1 MRFGATAAAP
11 GATTTKTAS
20 ALLWQLRRC
29 RGGWFAEAVVNR
41 GGEADGGERAL
52 GGFFEADEDLG
63 ADDALEARAAEVGN
77 REDFFDLEAGLAE
90 DVLDILG
97 MVVEKTVGVE
107 VLEAG
112 GLEVER
118 VDVGF
123 FEPVA
128 EHFGEGAFVGNL
140 NHGDAAWA
148 EDAEKLVGDFLH
160 VGEVVG
166 GADHH
171 EGVEAVVFE
180 GERVDVAGL
189 GFEARAVKFPGLGEF
204 GFGVVK
210 ESGGGGA
217 GEVFVGEAPIT
228 AGNVYESLHMLG
240 QELADSE
247 AVGQVF
253 VFAVGVLP
261 EDFFVVV
268 AVVVGDNL
276 GSRSRWRGG
285 ASFSGFSGG
294 FIRSLRW
301 FRGGLF
307 ASCHGY
313 HYNIKA
319 KKREP
324 WGEALLGEKGLWVSS
339 LLAIFVGFGET

>member
-1 MRFGATAAAP
+1 MRFWATAAAP

-20 ALLWQLRRC
+20 ALLWQLRWC
-29 RGGWFAEAVVNR
+29 RGDWFAEAVVNR

-63 ADDALEARAAEVGN
+63 ADDALEARAAKVGN
-77 REDFFDLEAGLAE
+77 REDFFDLKAGLAKN
-90 DVLDILG
+90 VLDVLG

-107 VLEAG
+107 VFEAG

-160 VGEVVG
+160 VGKVVG

-171 EGVEAVVFE
+171 EGVEAAVLE

-189 GFEARAVKFPGLGEF
+189 GFEARTVKFPGLGEF
-204 GFGVVK
+204 GFGVV
-210 ESGGGGA
+210 EEGGGVGA
-217 GEVFVGEAPIT
+217 GEVLVGEASIA
-228 AGNVYESLHMLG
+228 AGDVDEGAHVLG
-240 QELADSE
+240 EEFADGD
-247 AVGQVF
+247 AVGEVL
-253 VFAVGVLP
+253 VFAVGVFP
-261 EDFFVVV
+261 EDFFVII
-268 AVVVGDNL
+268 AVVVGDDL
-276 GSRSRWRGG
+276 GGIS
-285 ASFSGFSGG
+285 
-294 FIRSLRW
+294 
-301 FRGGLF
+301 
-307 ASCHGY
+307 
-313 HYNIKA
+313 
-319 KKREP
+319 
-324 WGEALLGEKGLWVSS
+324 
-339 LLAIFVGFGET
+339 

>member
-1 MRFGATAAAP
+1 MIRLGAARTAGNVRP
-11 GATTTKTAS
+11 RPWRGFCGALPRQVQGCGWLVRYFCGVCDEVGLAG
-20 ALLWQLRRC
+20 ALFLRGLRRSC
-29 RGGWFAEAVVNR
+29 GGWFAEAVVNR

-63 ADDALEARAAEVGN
+63 ADDALEARAAEIGN
-77 REDFFDLEAGLAE
+77 REGFFDLEAGLAE

-107 VLEAG
+107 VFEAG

-171 EGVEAVVFE
+171 EGVEAAVLE

-189 GFEARAVKFPGLGEF
+189 GFEARTVKFPGLGEF
-204 GFGVVK
+204 GFGVV
-210 ESGGGGA
+210 EEGGGVGA
-217 GEVFVGEAPIT
+217 GEVLVGEASVA
-228 AGNVYESLHMLG
+228 AGDVDEGAHVLG
-240 QELADSE
+240 EELADGD
-247 AVGQVF
+247 AVGEVL
-253 VFAVGVLP
+253 VFAVGVFP
-261 EDFFVVV
+261 EDFFVII
-268 AVVVGDNL
+268 AVVVGDDL
-276 GSRSRWRGG
+276 GG
-285 ASFSGFSGG
+285 
-294 FIRSLRW
+294 
-301 FRGGLF
+301 
-307 ASCHGY
+307 
-313 HYNIKA
+313 
-319 KKREP
+319 
-324 WGEALLGEKGLWVSS
+324 SS
-339 LLAIFVGFGET
+339 

>member
-1 MRFGATAAAP
+1 MRFWATAAAP
-11 GATTTKTAS
+11 GAMTTKTAS

-29 RGGWFAEAVVNR
+29 RGGWLAEAVVNR

-77 REDFFDLEAGLAE
+77 GEDFFDLKAGLAE

-107 VLEAG
+107 VFEAG

-180 GERVDVAGL
+180 GEGVDVAGL
-189 GFEARAVKFPGLGEF
+189 GFEARTVKLPGLGEF
-204 GFGVVK
+204 GFGVV
-210 ESGGGGA
+210 EEGGGVGA
-217 GEVFVGEAPIT
+217 GEVLVGEASVA
-228 AGNVYESLHMLG
+228 AGDVDEGAHVLG
-240 QELADSE
+240 EELADGD
-247 AVGQVF
+247 AVGEVL
-253 VFAVGVLP
+253 VFAVGVFP
-261 EDFFVVV
+261 EDFFVII
-268 AVVVGDNL
+268 AVVVGDDL
-276 GSRSRWRGG
+276 GG
-285 ASFSGFSGG
+285 
-294 FIRSLRW
+294 
-301 FRGGLF
+301 
-307 ASCHGY
+307 
-313 HYNIKA
+313 
-319 KKREP
+319 
-324 WGEALLGEKGLWVSS
+324 SS
-339 LLAIFVGFGET
+339 

>member
-1 MRFGATAAAP
+1 M
-11 GATTTKTAS
+11 
-20 ALLWQLRRC
+20 
-29 RGGWFAEAVVNR
+29 
-41 GGEADGGERAL
+41 

-77 REDFFDLEAGLAE
+77 REDFFDLKAGLAKN
-90 DVLDILG
+90 VLDVLG

-107 VLEAG
+107 VFEAG

-171 EGVEAVVFE
+171 EGVEAAVFE

-204 GFGVVK
+204 GFGVVE
-210 ESGGGGA
+210 ESGGVGA
-217 GEVFVGEAPIT
+217 GEVLVGKASIA
-228 AGNVYESLHMLG
+228 AGDVDERAHVLG
-240 QELADSE
+240 EELADGDAIGE
-247 AVGQVF
+247 VL
-253 VFAVGVLP
+253 VFAVGVFP
-261 EDFFVVV
+261 EDFFVIV
-268 AVVVGDNL
+268 AVVVGDDF
-276 GSRSRWRGG
+276 GGCGGRRGRFG
-285 ASFSGFSGG
+285 RFSGG
-294 FIRSLRW
+294 FIRGLRW
-301 FRGGLF
+301 FGRGLF
-307 ASCHGY
+307 AGCHRY

-339 LLAIFVGFGET
+339 LLAIFVGFGEPGEARTLDTGLKRPVL

>member
-1 MRFGATAAAP
+1 MRLAGALFLR
-11 GATTTKTAS
+11 G
-20 ALLWQLRRC
+20 LRRSG
-29 RGGWFAEAVVNR
+29 GGWLAEAVVNR

-107 VLEAG
+107 VFEAG

-171 EGVEAVVFE
+171 EGVEAAVLE

-189 GFEARAVKFPGLGEF
+189 GFEARTVKFPGLGEF
-204 GFGVVK
+204 GFGVV
-210 ESGGGGA
+210 EEGGGVSA
-217 GEVFVGEAPIT
+217 GEVLVGEASVA
-228 AGNVYESLHMLG
+228 AGDVDEGAHVLG
-240 QELADSE
+240 EKLADGD
-247 AVGQVF
+247 AVGEVL
-253 VFAVGVLP
+253 VFAVGVFP
-261 EDFFVVV
+261 EDFFVII
-268 AVVVGDNL
+268 AVVVGDDL
-276 GSRSRWRGG
+276 GG
-285 ASFSGFSGG
+285 
-294 FIRSLRW
+294 
-301 FRGGLF
+301 
-307 ASCHGY
+307 
-313 HYNIKA
+313 
-319 KKREP
+319 
-324 WGEALLGEKGLWVSS
+324 SS
-339 LLAIFVGFGET
+339 